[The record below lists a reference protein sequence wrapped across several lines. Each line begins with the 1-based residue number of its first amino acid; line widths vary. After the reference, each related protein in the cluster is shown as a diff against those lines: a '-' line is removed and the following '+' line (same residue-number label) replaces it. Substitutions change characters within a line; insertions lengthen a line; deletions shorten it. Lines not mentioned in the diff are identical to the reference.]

1 MSTFGTDVKH
11 SDVPRLFYFRIVV
24 SAPYGQAD
32 GTLLGR
38 RITETTNIQGTG
50 VIYTCTLTPSVCV
63 GLTGDGTEHDRRLY
77 DIDGRYLCIR
87 A

>member
-11 SDVPRLFYFRIVV
+11 NDVPRLFYFRIVV

-32 GTLLGR
+32 GTRLGR
-38 RITETTNIQGTG
+38 TTNIQGTG
-50 VIYTCTLTPSVCV
+50 VIYTCTLTPSVCM
-63 GLTGDGTEHDRRLY
+63 GLTGDRTDHDRRLY